1 MNIEINKQE
10 NEPIKRLYDVLI
22 EQRDYYLNIIKTRK
36 EISDETA
43 SALYL
48 DLQDL
53 NNMLTYYCMQ
63 PEDELINS
71 LLIKIKCYLH
81 EKIKLNNE
89 TTDNGAFRF

>member
-43 SALYL
+43 AALYL
-48 DLQDL
+48 DLQCL
-53 NNMLTYYCMQ
+53 NKMLTYYCLT
-63 PEDELINS
+63 EDERINS
-71 LLIKIKCYLH
+71 LLIKIKCYLQ
-81 EKIKLNNE
+81 EKRKLNNE
-89 TTDNGAFRF
+89 TTDDGAFRF